1 MPGCLDVLCPVFPTE
16 NRARGPARAGDFDCP
31 ILAPEWDSRAR
42 PLSAGSPGSVSRQL
56 LRSACLKTAV
66 AMLQEA
72 INLAREEVGPKR
84 RTVFEARVAREQG
97 GLIFKLAMR
106 ELTLQLS
113 FEAALKN
120 CAEASGA
127 GAASALADLQE
138 KITLGL
144 KDLSP
149 DAKSLDPVVLEAI
162 NDAVAFI
169 ERSFA
174 RARGQFG
181 P

>member
-1 MPGCLDVLCPVFPTE
+1 MSDVPEIGEVFASDYLAQAE
-16 NRARGPARAGDFDCP
+16 EFLWRANRTSK
-31 ILAPEWDSRAR
+31 PE
-42 PLSAGSPGSVSRQL
+42 

-149 DAKSLDPVVLEAI
+149 DARSLDPVVLEAI